1 MKVEK
6 KNGTCIR
13 HNVDPGSGV
22 CDIIGDVTKTNTRV
36 QESNTLH
43 KGPFDPSNKK
53 RSKSCILANSMGIVR
68 QFLKC
73 RSLDR
78 EHISTKKIKP
88 LPNFFIERI
97 TNRQKDRDRSIS

>member
-43 KGPFDPSNKK
+43 MGPFDPSNKK
-53 RSKSCILANSMGIVR
+53 SSKSCILADLMGIVK
-68 QFLKC
+68 QL
-73 RSLDR
+73 
-78 EHISTKKIKP
+78 
-88 LPNFFIERI
+88 
-97 TNRQKDRDRSIS
+97 

>member
-43 KGPFDPSNKK
+43 MGPFDPSNKK
-53 RSKSCILANSMGIVR
+53 DPKVA
-68 QFLKC
+68 F
-73 RSLDR
+73 
-78 EHISTKKIKP
+78 
-88 LPNFFIERI
+88 
-97 TNRQKDRDRSIS
+97 